1 MRWELQDV
9 AGLGAPRPRR
19 AIRKTCAGKAG
30 ARTQVGPTRIGDRTG
45 WLPEHCGFA
54 RLGPVRRVIA
64 LLCLASCL
72 GLGVVAMSAD
82 GPAPPAPLPS
92 PVVRLSAESRDRFLT
107 ALGAF
112 RTSDWNAAASE
123 FGDRGWAST
132 PLSEYAILFQAES
145 LLRTGDAEAA
155 RAAALRAADATPE
168 SRLAPSAFLQA
179 AMVLSSAGDDA
190 AAVTHFR
197 RFLARHGDHPEAA
210 RARLALAQALLAAG
224 RTAEAARVLNDLWI
238 LSPAAPEAASAAQQL
253 QVLADRGLAG
263 PPPTARERVE
273 RAERLLAAG
282 LAELAQSE
290 AQALWADALPADLRG
305 RALKIV
311 LDVSRRAGRY
321 EAAIA
326 AIGRALSSL
335 PPERRPPWLLELAR
349 LQNRRSRDLALTT
362 LDRLTRE
369 YPKSQEVAEA
379 LLLKGRLLEEASR
392 VSDAQTVYRKLAAGH
407 PDSEEAGAALWRLGW
422 LAWFR
427 GAYDEAAGSW
437 ARILAIR
444 GGHPYREATTY
455 WIGRAD
461 ELRGGAKLA
470 ARRFDQLQGEA
481 PRSYYGVL
489 ASQRSGHRS
498 PGVRS
503 SPTPVTLP
511 ADPLEPLQADAGYAR
526 VEALRAVGLGTFAD
540 EEMAEMTRRALGDAA
555 LLYALSAAYVQESR
569 YHLALRILRRHF
581 QSLARTGVD
590 TVPRAFWEM
599 LYPIGWR
606 GELME
611 AAGRAAIDPLLVAAV
626 VREESSF
633 HPQARSRV
641 GARGLMQ
648 LMPETAR
655 PIAQGRRLPFNNAEL
670 LDDPAA
676 NLELGTTYL
685 AALLREFPDARLA
698 AAAYNAGP
706 ARVREW
712 WGTRRSDDL
721 ELWVEQIPFDETRA
735 FVKRV
740 MLSWDEY
747 RRLYG
752 ASVPAEAAAPEDG
765 SGQPRSEE
773 HTSEL
778 QSHH

>member
-1 MRWELQDV
+1 M
-9 AGLGAPRPRR
+9 
-19 AIRKTCAGKAG
+19 
-30 ARTQVGPTRIGDRTG
+30 
-45 WLPEHCGFA
+45 
-54 RLGPVRRVIA
+54 RRVIA

-72 GLGVVAMSAD
+72 GPGVVAMSAA
-82 GPAPPAPLPS
+82 GPAPPAPVPS

-107 ALGAF
+107 GLGAF
-112 RTSDWNAAASE
+112 RTGDWNAAASE

-145 LLRTGDAEAA
+145 LLRTGDAEAG

-179 AMVLSSAGDDA
+179 ATVLSSAGDDA

-224 RTAEAARVLNDLWI
+224 RTTEAARAFTDLWI
-238 LSPAAPEAASAAQQL
+238 LSPAAPEAMSAAQQFR
-253 QVLADRGLAG
+253 VLADRGLAG
-263 PPPTARERVE
+263 PPTARERVE

-282 LAELAQSE
+282 LGEPAQSE

-321 EAAIA
+321 EAATA
-326 AIGRALSSL
+326 AISRALSSL
-335 PPERRPPWLLELAR
+335 PSERRPPWLLELAR
-349 LQNRRSRDLALTT
+349 LHNRRSRDLALTT
-362 LDRLTRE
+362 LDKLARE

-392 VSDAQTVYRKLAAGH
+392 VSDAQAVYRKLAAGY
-407 PDSEEAGAALWRLGW
+407 PDGEEAGAALWRLGW

-427 GAYDEAAGSW
+427 GDYADAAGSW

-444 GGHPYREATTY
+444 GGHAYREASTY

-461 ELRGGAKLA
+461 ELRGEAKLA
-470 ARRFDQLQGEA
+470 VRRFVQLQGEA

-540 EEMAEMTRRALGDAA
+540 EEMAEMTRRALGDAT

-581 QSLARTGVD
+581 QSLARTGAD

-633 HPQARSRV
+633 YPQARSRV

-721 ELWVEQIPFDETRA
+721 EVWVEQIPFDETRA

-765 SGQPRSEE
+765 SGQP
-773 HTSEL
+773 
-778 QSHH
+778 

>member
-1 MRWELQDV
+1 M
-9 AGLGAPRPRR
+9 RR
-19 AIRKTCAGKAG
+19 A
-30 ARTQVGPTRIGDRTG
+30 
-45 WLPEHCGFA
+45 
-54 RLGPVRRVIA
+54 IA

-72 GLGVVAMSAD
+72 GPGVVATSAE
-82 GPAPPAPLPS
+82 GPAPPAPVPS
-92 PVVRLSAESRDRFLT
+92 PAVRLSAESRDRFLA
-107 ALGAF
+107 ALRAF

-145 LLRTGDAEAA
+145 LLRTGDTEAA
-155 RAAALRAADATPE
+155 RAAALRVVDATPE
-168 SRLAPSAFLQA
+168 SRLAPSALLQA
-179 AMVLSSAGDDA
+179 ATVLSSAGDDA

-224 RTAEAARVLNDLWI
+224 RTTEAARALNDLWI

-253 QVLADRGLAG
+253 RVLADRGLAG

-282 LAELAQSE
+282 LGEPAQSE
-290 AQALWADALPADLRG
+290 AQALWADTLPADLRA

-321 EAAIA
+321 ETATA

-335 PPERRPPWLLELAR
+335 PPEQRPPWLLELAR
-349 LQNRRSRDLALTT
+349 LHNRRSRDLALTT
-362 LDRLTRE
+362 LDKLARE
-369 YPKSQEVAEA
+369 YPKSQQVAEA

-407 PDSEEAGAALWRLGW
+407 PDGEEAGAALWRLGW

-427 GAYDEAAGSW
+427 GAYDDAAGSW

-444 GGHPYREATTY
+444 GGHAYREATTY

-461 ELRGGAKLA
+461 ELRGEAKLA
-470 ARRFDQLQGEA
+470 ARRFAQLQDEA

-498 PGVRS
+498 PGIRS
-503 SPTPVTLP
+503 SPPPVALP
-511 ADPLEPLQADAGYAR
+511 ADPLELLRADAGYAR
-526 VEALRAVGLGTFAD
+526 VEALRAVELGTFAD
-540 EEMAEMTRRALGDAA
+540 EEMAEMSRRALGDAA
-555 LLYALSAAYVQESR
+555 RLYALSAAYVQESR
-569 YHLALRILRRHF
+569 YYLALRILRRHF
-581 QSLARTGVD
+581 QSVARTGVD
-590 TVPRAFWEM
+590 TVPRVFWEM

-633 HPQARSRV
+633 YPQARSRV

-648 LMPETAR
+648 LMPDTAR
-655 PIAQGRRLPFNNAEL
+655 PIAQARRLPFNNAEL

-721 ELWVEQIPFDETRA
+721 EVWVEQIPFDETRA

-752 ASVPAEAAAPEDG
+752 ASVPAQAATPEDG
-765 SGQPRSEE
+765 SSQP
-773 HTSEL
+773 
-778 QSHH
+778 